1 MSNYKTIFLLI
12 DVEKYEYSTVN
23 VYNVAIS
30 FFLFISMLRDTIS
43 WVRHDQEILYILS
56 LALFLSAKQL
66 CKITAGLR
74 IHVFFYTDQTFCFD
88 KSRFRSCFCS
98 FKFKIFS
105 FVEFEEKLLKINLP
119 IFLII

>member
-1 MSNYKTIFLLI
+1 MSYYKTIFLLI

-43 WVRHDQEILYILS
+43 WVRHDQEILYIIS
-56 LALFLSAKQL
+56 LALFLSAEQL

-74 IHVFFYTDQTFCFD
+74 IHGIRLFVLINPVFGHV
-88 KSRFRSCFCS
+88 
-98 FKFKIFS
+98 
-105 FVEFEEKLLKINLP
+105 FVLLNLKY
-119 IFLII
+119 FHSSSMRKNF